1 MADFTVALKAEIQEL
16 ENELKNDPR
25 YTKLE
30 SLRSV
35 LLLYQPS
42 GVEPQKSSDSPTRT
56 VTRAPSEGR
65 AKAIELARLYLK
77 NRSGPTPTRDIF
89 DHIINNGAEIGGKDP
104 VNNLSAMLSNSDE
117 FQSNGRAGW
126 TLAPENGQAPIDN
139 ETYEAVAE
147 AVLADL
153 TSDQMRETHSWVV
166 ATHKVPQDIDGKLLG
181 VARDKIGRFLAEK
194 ESVTLRSIFSTLLAS
209 QINT

>member
-1 MADFTVALKAEIQEL
+1 MADFTAALKAEIQEI

-25 YTKLE
+25 YKKLE

-35 LLLYQPS
+35 LLLYQSS
-42 GVEPQKSSDSPTRT
+42 GVATEKAGAPPVRTITR
-56 VTRAPSEGR
+56 VPSEGR
-65 AKAIELARLYLK
+65 AKAIELARLYLR
-77 NRSGPTPTRDIF
+77 NRVGPTPTRDIY
-89 DHIINNGAEIGGKDP
+89 DHVVDNGAEIGGKDP

-126 TLAPENGQAPIDN
+126 TLAPENGQAPIGN

-153 TSDQMRETHSWVV
+153 TSDQMRDTHSWVV
-166 ATHKVPQDIDGKLLG
+166 STHKVPQDIDGKLLG
-181 VARDKIGRFLAEK
+181 VARDEIGRFLTDK
-194 ESVTLRSIFSTLLAS
+194 ESAALRAIFSNLLAS
-209 QINT
+209 QITN